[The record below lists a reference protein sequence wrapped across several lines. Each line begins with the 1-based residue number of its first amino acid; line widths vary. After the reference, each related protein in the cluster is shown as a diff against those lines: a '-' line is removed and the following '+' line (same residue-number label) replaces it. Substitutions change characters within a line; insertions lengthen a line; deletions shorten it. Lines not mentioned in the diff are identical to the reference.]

1 MIQLKKRAVYHSTYA
16 DTCHSFRFECL
27 FGKHVQQQRQKSD
40 GRPNETIP
48 LLCVSKTFFF
58 LGWKKM
64 NADCGPFD
72 CSLWSLVSAIL
83 IHRCIFLV
91 SESSVSSS
99 ADQPEDGDRYG
110 DDQVGQVQMNGPTA
124 GRQGGNA
131 AVGVVRQW
139 QVDQMFLGAGD
150 RIQTSGAAQR
160 HNRRHRMS

>member
-1 MIQLKKRAVYHSTYA
+1 
-16 DTCHSFRFECL
+16 
-27 FGKHVQQQRQKSD
+27 
-40 GRPNETIP
+40 
-48 LLCVSKTFFF
+48 
-58 LGWKKM
+58 M

-131 AVGVVRQW
+131 AVGVVR
-139 QVDQMFLGAGD
+139 
-150 RIQTSGAAQR
+150 R
-160 HNRRHRMS
+160 